1 MNTTNKPITPLLAV
15 DGIIESKEGIV
26 LIERKN
32 EPFGWALPGGFVDK
46 DIESADDAI
55 IREIEEE
62 TNLQVIKS
70 KQFRLYS
77 NPKRDPRGHTATM
90 VYVIKAKGEL
100 KAKDDA
106 KNCEIV
112 PINKLKSY
120 KLAFDHKQ
128 IIEDYIKSKTK
139 FDEN

>member
-1 MNTTNKPITPLLAV
+1 MGT
-15 DGIIESKEGIV
+15 S
-26 LIERKN
+26 
-32 EPFGWALPGGFVDK
+32 GGFVDK

-106 KNCEIV
+106 KTCRVV
-112 PINKLKSY
+112 PINELKSY

-128 IIEDYIKSKTK
+128 IIKDYIKSKTK